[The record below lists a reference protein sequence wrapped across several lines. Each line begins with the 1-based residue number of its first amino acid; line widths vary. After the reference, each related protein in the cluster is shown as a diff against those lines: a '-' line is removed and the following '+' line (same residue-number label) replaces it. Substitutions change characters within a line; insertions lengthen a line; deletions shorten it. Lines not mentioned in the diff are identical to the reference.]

1 MSWVQYDF
9 VLMFCIWGFFSAL
22 ICLDIDRDHTVR
34 CKLVLSPLTA
44 YLCCNVDPPGSEGW
58 YCIGV
63 TWVSEV
69 SLSCFDFVLR
79 VIWTTRQGEKNLRRS
94 QFGTAVIMLIRHRLC
109 DYDAFKWHGYF
120 GSIYFNVNPL
130 RNKIL
135 VTNRDEVL
143 KPKFND

>member
-1 MSWVQYDF
+1 MSWVQYNF

-22 ICLDIDRDHTVR
+22 FCLDIDRDHTVR
-34 CKLVLSPLTA
+34 CKHVLSPLTA
-44 YLCCNVDPPGSEGW
+44 YLCCNVDPPRSEGW

-69 SLSCFDFVLR
+69 SLSCFDFVLH
-79 VIWTTRQGEKNLRRS
+79 VTWTTRQGEKNLRRS

-120 GSIYFNVNPL
+120 GSAFFDLFTSTLTLWEI
-130 RNKIL
+130 
-135 VTNRDEVL
+135 
-143 KPKFND
+143 KFSSLIVMSF